1 MAKIFLILKTT
12 LSRVVFNLSL
22 ALKFQALKLLFKHSL
37 SRSSVPVFV
46 LRHRKLIPFSL
57 FIKAWLLA
65 FVINF
70 LLLYHSLLFVTS
82 IIGVVPAKCYS
93 LSMNKK
99 HFTKFKVKDKVL
111 KSELVRAHGMI
122 ILLVVALMAVLTV
135 SSSFDVALDPIL
147 TFWAVILLA
156 VVGLLSLSVV
166 IAIVTKRK

>member
-1 MAKIFLILKTT
+1 
-12 LSRVVFNLSL
+12 
-22 ALKFQALKLLFKHSL
+22 
-37 SRSSVPVFV
+37 
-46 LRHRKLIPFSL
+46 
-57 FIKAWLLA
+57 
-65 FVINF
+65 
-70 LLLYHSLLFVTS
+70 
-82 IIGVVPAKCYS
+82 
-93 LSMNKK
+93 MNKK